1 MTPKT
6 PATNLQTALKTTI
19 TLGIAVSGITFSTP
33 AYGQTKLP
41 ETNTPS
47 TAAADLYILPPQVA
61 DPEKLAPQT
70 TTLPLND
77 TPTSH
82 RTEWELRIWEALA
95 ATTNSPIFFN
105 STLKLDS
112 EVIESLTRNNIY
124 TVDQKASYLQLRNFQ
139 HQKTVTTTTTE
150 PQTINGLE
158 IQVSLTGL
166 CFLPGTPADQQ
177 CTYTPG
183 LVADRNSIDPQF
195 LVPTRIL
202 PTSNLGDVVTPE
214 SLAAI
219 QRPGFQRGA
228 GGQEIG
234 LDLYFPNS
242 GAFAGNEQSQESDI
256 HRQEEIEYA
265 IVGTFSRVRQIVKA
279 NHTQAVI
286 GRTIR
291 GFTAFVGKENRPLN
305 LAIQAGSQFLPEV
318 IPELEGSENPVNT
331 NINVIL
337 FQAANNNRLPANSF
351 TIYSAGVGRAKSLT
365 PDITSPSQVP
375 KANYNSI
382 WLGLSPVIERSF
394 SQGETFYQP
403 TGPQRAVVSGGEG
416 GENENIEFV
425 SAVNQELFSTETLEG
440 SYTQVYLSFLSQDAN
455 LVSQEIYQE
464 KINYYP
470 HLSFTGNRTGLR
482 DRLRY
487 YAGAIVSEEVKVY
500 LGADYTRNAGKGWN
514 FRAGAVGYLNPD
526 RDYYSQ
532 LWGNLAK
539 NIRLARN
546 ANLAFG
552 GGFNYAIDRETKIG
566 DITSISPASE
576 VALSARINWGR
587 VSVGVTNFFGDILP
601 NSYNDRLVIELAIRP
616 LKTLSF
622 SGYIAPVDETT
633 SRSPVGASLS
643 WRLENKYN
651 SPSLSLSWQNQEY
664 EYGEDPFGNDLLIKD
679 NIFTVLFKVGS
690 PGRPFGR

>member
-1 MTPKT
+1 MRTP
-6 PATNLQTALKTTI
+6 NLKTTI
-19 TLGIAVSGITFSTP
+19 AATITILSIILPQPTRAQTNYST
-33 AYGQTKLP
+33 
-41 ETNTPS
+41 S
-47 TAAADLYILPPQVA
+47 AADLYILPPQTA

-70 TTLPLND
+70 TTFPLND
-77 TPTSH
+77 TPISH
-82 RTEWELRIWEALA
+82 LSEWELSVWEAFA
-95 ATTNSPIFFN
+95 ETTDSPIFFN
-105 STLKLDS
+105 GTLKLDA
-112 EVIESLTRNNIY
+112 EVIESLTRTNIY
-124 TVDQKASYLQLRNFQ
+124 TVDQRGSYLQLRNLPRQ
-139 HQKTVTTTTTE
+139 RTVTTTTTE

-158 IQVSLTGL
+158 IQMSLTGL
-166 CFLPGTPADQQ
+166 CFLPGAPTNRQ

-183 LVADRNSIDPQF
+183 LVIDRNSIDPQF
-195 LVPTRIL
+195 LVPTRIFQ
-202 PTSNLGDVVTPE
+202 TSNVGDVVTPE

-256 HRQEEIEYA
+256 ERREEIEYTIA
-265 IVGTFSRVRQIVKA
+265 GTFSRVRQIVKA
-279 NHTQAVI
+279 NDTEAVI
-286 GRTIR
+286 GRTVR
-291 GFTAFVGKENRPLN
+291 GFTAFADGSNRPLN

-318 IPELEGSENPVNT
+318 VPELEGSENPVNT
-331 NINVIL
+331 NINVVL

-365 PDITSPSQVP
+365 PEITSPGQVP

-403 TGPQRAVVSGGEG
+403 TGPQREIASGGEG
-416 GENENIEFV
+416 GENQNIEFI
-425 SAVNQELFSTETLEG
+425 SAVNQEVFSSENLQNFY
-440 SYTQVYLSFLSQDAN
+440 SQIYLSFLRQDAN
-455 LVSQEIYQE
+455 FVSEEIYQE
-464 KINYYP
+464 KIDYYP

-482 DRLRY
+482 DKLRY
-487 YAGAIVSEEVKVY
+487 YAGAIVSEEVKAY
-500 LGADYTRNAGKGWN
+500 LGADYTRNLGKGWN

-532 LWGNLAK
+532 LWGNLTK
-539 NIRLARN
+539 TLPLARN
-546 ANLAFG
+546 ANLVFG
-552 GGFNYAIDRETKIG
+552 TGFNYAIDRETKIG
-566 DITSISPASE
+566 DTTSISPASE
-576 VALSARINWGR
+576 VALSARVNWGR
-587 VSVGVTNFFGDILP
+587 VSLGATNFFGDILP
-601 NSYNDRLVIELAIRP
+601 NSYNDRLVIEFAIRP

-622 SGYIAPVDETT
+622 SGYIAPVDKTT

-664 EYGEDPFGNDLLIKD
+664 DYGEDPFGNDLLIKD
-679 NIFTVLFKVGS
+679 NIFTILFKVGS

>member
-1 MTPKT
+1 MRTS
-6 PATNLQTALKTTI
+6 NLKTTI
-19 TLGIAVSGITFSTP
+19 ATAISIASIALPKPTLAQTNYST
-33 AYGQTKLP
+33 
-41 ETNTPS
+41 S
-47 TAAADLYILPPQVA
+47 AADLYILPPQTA
-61 DPEKLAPQT
+61 DPEKLDPQT
-70 TTLPLND
+70 TTFPLND
-77 TPTSH
+77 NPISH
-82 RTEWELRIWEALA
+82 LSEWELSVWEAFA
-95 ATTNSPIFFN
+95 ETTDSPIFFN
-105 STLKLDS
+105 GTLKLDS
-112 EVIESLTRNNIY
+112 EVIESLARTNIY
-124 TVDQKASYLQLRNFQ
+124 TVDQRGSYLQLRNLPRQ
-139 HQKTVTTTTTE
+139 RTVTTTTTE

-158 IQVSLTGL
+158 IQMSLTGL
-166 CFLPGTPADQQ
+166 CFLPGSPTDRQ

-183 LVADRNSIDPQF
+183 LVIDRNSIDPQF
-195 LVPTRIL
+195 LVPTRIFQ
-202 PTSNLGDVVTPE
+202 TSNVGDVVTPE

-256 HRQEEIEYA
+256 HRREEIEYA
-265 IVGTFSRVRQIVKA
+265 IAGTFSRVRQIVKA
-279 NHTQAVI
+279 NDTEAVI
-286 GRTIR
+286 GRTVR
-291 GFTAFVGKENRPLN
+291 GFTAFANGDNRPLN
-305 LAIQAGSQFLPEV
+305 LVIQAGAQFLPEV
-318 IPELEGSENPVNT
+318 VPELEGSENPVNT

-365 PDITSPSQVP
+365 PEITSPSQVP

-403 TGPQRAVVSGGEG
+403 TGPQRVIVSGGEG
-416 GENENIEFV
+416 GENQNIEFV
-425 SAVNQELFSTETLEG
+425 SAVNQEVFSAENLQNF
-440 SYTQVYLSFLSQDAN
+440 YTQVYLSFLRQDAN
-455 LVSQEIYQE
+455 FVSQDIYRE
-464 KINYYP
+464 KIDYYP

-487 YAGAIVSEEVKVY
+487 YAGAIASEEVKAY
-500 LGADYTRNAGKGWN
+500 LGADYTRNLSKGWN
-514 FRAGAVGYLNPD
+514 FRVGAVGYLNPD

-546 ANLAFG
+546 ANLTFG
-552 GGFNYAIDRETKIG
+552 TGFNYAIDRETKIG
-566 DITSISPASE
+566 DIVSISPASE
-576 VALSARINWGR
+576 VAISARANWGL
-587 VSVGVTNFFGDILP
+587 VSLGATNFFGDILP
-601 NSYNDRLVIELAIRP
+601 NSYDDRLVIEFAIRP
-616 LKTLSF
+616 LKTLSL

-633 SRSPVGASLS
+633 SRSPFGASLS

-664 EYGEDPFGNDLLIKD
+664 DYGEDPFGNELLIKD
-679 NIFTVLFKVGS
+679 NIFTILFKVGS